1 MPVKT
6 SFEETLRQ
14 LETAVERLESGELKL
29 DEALNC
35 FEQGVKSANLCRK
48 QLESVAARVEVL
60 LAAKDG
66 TLRTEPFP
74 EL

>member
-1 MPVKT
+1 MPVKI
-6 SFEETLRQ
+6 SFEEALRE
-14 LETAVERLESGELKL
+14 LETVVERLESGELKL
-29 DEALNC
+29 DEALSC

-66 TLRTEPFP
+66 TLRTEPSP
-74 EL
+74 DL